1 MKKLLL
7 SGLVFAAMSS
17 GALAAQ
23 PLTEQQMDGVTA
35 GARVL
40 GPYLLVR
47 TTARIDSITG
57 VTTTANTETYSILI
71 GPDGLPTINGLPTIT
86 SIDSIT
92 GVTARADAETYSIS
106 IVSDGSRT
114 ISLR

>member
-23 PLTEQQMDGVTA
+23 PLTEQQMDAVTA

-40 GPYLLVR
+40 GPYLLV
-47 TTARIDSITG
+47 TTASRIDSITG
-57 VTTTANTETYSILI
+57 VTTTANTETYFVVV
-71 GPDGLPTINGLPTIT
+71 PNGNGN
-86 SIDSIT
+86 DN
-92 GVTARADAETYSIS
+92 
-106 IVSDGSRT
+106 
-114 ISLR
+114 

>member
-40 GPYLLVR
+40 GPLLLVR
-47 TTARIDSITG
+47 TNASINSITG
-57 VTTTANTETYSILI
+57 VNVTANTETYFVVV
-71 GPDGLPTINGLPTIT
+71 PDAPAPAPAAGN
-86 SIDSIT
+86 
-92 GVTARADAETYSIS
+92 
-106 IVSDGSRT
+106 
-114 ISLR
+114 